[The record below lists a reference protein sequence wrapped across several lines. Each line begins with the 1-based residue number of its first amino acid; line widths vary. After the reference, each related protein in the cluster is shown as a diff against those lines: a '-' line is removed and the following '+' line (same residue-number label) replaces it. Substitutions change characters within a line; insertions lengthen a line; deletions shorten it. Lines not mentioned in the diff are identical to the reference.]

1 MAGPDVAP
9 GSYVSPPPQKPTPDY
24 STNEYP
30 TAVNPATMPP
40 ASPAP
45 KNNPGQTAPASAYLS
60 GEAQGMPA
68 TVDPDVL
75 NLANWGSSKY
85 GVSESP
91 YYKNAKIEPE
101 DLLKAPGAQNLSPLQ
116 LSQAAAMATDQMKA
130 TQASRSVAG
139 KAIQEPLTLPGAA
152 PFGKLPY
159 RIPGKNQVED
169 YGDIAGTSYDPRRL
183 GLAKT
188 TPSAWIDTTDFKSQG
203 KPAPAPS
210 PKPTGDNRPSM
221 GDGMYDSGLSKSEN
235 WRPADLPHGQRPTPP
250 NVNPSPEDIKN
261 AAGSLTNDEWG
272 KFGGG
277 LLDVIGAGKAAYAG
291 QPRKTML
298 QQEFANKLQIEQ
310 QKQQA
315 MNKAKATISTLEPKA
330 AAQIEQIRAEYEAS
344 GDKDVYVSKLNQARN
359 LGLID
364 ESKYTN
370 LLNAA
375 VSPASMIG
383 GGKNAAV
390 DDLRAPG
397 EMP

>member
-1 MAGPDVAP
+1 
-9 GSYVSPPPQKPTPDY
+9 
-24 STNEYP
+24 
-30 TAVNPATMPP
+30 
-40 ASPAP
+40 
-45 KNNPGQTAPASAYLS
+45 
-60 GEAQGMPA
+60 MPA

-139 KAIQEPLTLPGAA
+139 KAIQEPLTLPGAT

-203 KPAPAPS
+203 KPAPTPS
-210 PKPTGDNRPSM
+210 PKPTGDNHPSM
-221 GDGMYDSGLSKSEN
+221 GEGMYNNGNSKEEKWNYDPLQFPGGESTPANAVKGNPQDIVDKAKTLDPKDWSGFFKL
-235 WRPADLPHGQRPTPP
+235 
-250 NVNPSPEDIKN
+250 
-261 AAGSLTNDEWG
+261 AGN
-272 KFGGG
+272 
-277 LLDVIGAGKAAYAG
+277 LLDAYGVSRSAYG
-291 QPRKTML
+291 GVQRKTML

-315 MNKAKATISTLEPKA
+315 HNQAEATISTLDPKA
-330 AAQIEQIRAEYEAS
+330 SARIREIQAEYEAS
-344 GDKDVYVSKLNQARN
+344 GDKDVYVSNLTQANN
-359 LGLID
+359 LGLITRKGMV
-364 ESKYTN
+364 E
-370 LLNAA
+370 LLNNADQMGNSL
-375 VSPASMIG
+375 VG
-383 GGKNAAV
+383 GGGNAAI

-397 EMP
+397 RMP